1 MRQADKEKVLKY
13 FNEQQPAFL
22 AACEKA
28 GLKPTRRQ
36 ASKWLMKKGKA
47 FKEGRS

>member
-1 MRQADKEKVLKY
+1 MRSTDEGKVLKY
-13 FNEQQPAFL
+13 FNEQQPTFL

-36 ASKWLMKKGKA
+36 ASKWLMRKGKA